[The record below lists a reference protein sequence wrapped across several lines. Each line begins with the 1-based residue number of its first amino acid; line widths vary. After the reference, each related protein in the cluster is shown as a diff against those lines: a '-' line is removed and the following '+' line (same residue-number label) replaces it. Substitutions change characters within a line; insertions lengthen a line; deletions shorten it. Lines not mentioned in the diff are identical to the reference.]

1 VENEDP
7 VESAKASP
15 PGDDE
20 FDVRLGWGDDD
31 EVSDP
36 PPGPA
41 RAARA
46 RRDAP
51 LHMVERWG
59 HGADLEDDD
68 DYDDLDP
75 VAGGD
80 ALDEIRTSVDA
91 LRNEVSALRRAVHGS
106 TELHD
111 LAEQLA
117 GLRADV
123 TELLAADPVDD
134 LRFDIAALRAEIAGA
149 PTEHGSPLPIPALD
163 PILNEI
169 AAVRTELVALRR
181 RTALRA
187 KGESD
192 STVDEADLIARLV
205 AERLAEGAPKPN
217 RRT

>member
-1 VENEDP
+1 MENEDP
-7 VESAKASP
+7 MESAKASR

-59 HGADLEDDD
+59 HADDPDDD
-68 DYDDLDP
+68 DGLDP
-75 VAGGD
+75 VAGSD
-80 ALDEIRTSVDA
+80 VLHEIRTSVDA
-91 LRNEVSALRRAVHGS
+91 LRDEVSALRRAVHGS
-106 TELHD
+106 TELGD

-123 TELLAADPVDD
+123 TELLASDPIDD

-149 PTEHGSPLPIPALD
+149 STKPGAPLPIPVLD
-163 PILNEI
+163 PILREI
-169 AAVRTELVALRR
+169 AAVRADLVALRR

-187 KGESD
+187 KGE
-192 STVDEADLIARLV
+192 
-205 AERLAEGAPKPN
+205 
-217 RRT
+217 